1 MTPENNNYEKKHGA
15 PSHEGNRHPSHQK
28 EKEKETANQDVAFK
42 TKKHEKFSPGEY
54 AGYNAEDF
62 NTD

>member
-15 PSHEGNRHPSHQK
+15 SFHEEKRHSAHK
-28 EKEKETANQDVAFK
+28 KETVNQEVAFK